1 MKLVGLTV
9 GTAEEQH
16 VLGSNVGERRSQI
29 DHDEQNDSEVAG
41 YQLNENGRFKKI
53 FEIKCAHQNMT
64 LRVGLEYQESISA
77 HDVDYLSNES
87 AIAEKK
93 RKCCPLDSRLK

>member
-1 MKLVGLTV
+1 MM
-9 GTAEEQH
+9 A
-16 VLGSNVGERRSQI
+16 R
-29 DHDEQNDSEVAG
+29 
-41 YQLNENGRFKKI
+41 
-53 FEIKCAHQNMT
+53 
-64 LRVGLEYQESISA
+64 RVGLEYQESISA